1 MRKGYCNKLF
11 VAQIAYRSNR
21 FLSAMQG
28 IADVEKPRI
37 CMKKAVRGGTAYIYN
52 K

>member
-1 MRKGYCNKLF
+1 MFCLSVDIGEMRKIIF
-11 VAQIAYRSNR
+11 S
-21 FLSAMQG
+21 LSLRNEG